1 MQVRYG
7 RAPLPSDD
15 PPATR
20 QTSTVTGIEQK
31 LALIRDADLLQEVE
45 AARGGFLFAQIVE
58 HILHRQRERDAART
72 VEAAREQ
79 ARARM
84 GRDQRRRDAVR
95 LVIENEPAAPE
106 NLQHIHSVLALCGL
120 PYRDPGVAREFSRT
134 YGRNSLSLV
143 AGRLKDPLTGAWEPQ
158 GLPYGPKARLVLLHL
173 CTEAVRQ
180 RSPTVEVADSLSG
193 FMREMGFAVT
203 GGERGTIR
211 QFKEQVHRLAA
222 CSMQIGLWDGQ
233 GQASTLNVPPFR
245 SLDLW
250 RGQGGGEGPAWSRTV
265 QFHQEFYD
273 TLVRHAL
280 PVDVRA
286 ARAFS
291 GSARKLDLLFW
302 LGYRLRALPRP
313 LRLTWENLHGQ
324 FGAENASIRSF
335 RQAFRADLAHLCEV
349 FPKLPASLD
358 DHGLLLQPADPGA
371 LLVPPKQ
378 GTRNGTSKGM
388 KLRA

>member
-1 MQVRYG
+1 M
-7 RAPLPSDD
+7 
-15 PPATR
+15 
-20 QTSTVTGIEQK
+20 TGIEQK
-31 LALIRDADLLQEVE
+31 LAGIRDADLLAEVE

-58 HILHRQRERDAART
+58 HILHRQRERDAA
-72 VEAAREQ
+72 AAAADAET
-79 ARARM
+79 ARRAGL

-95 LVIENEPAAPE
+95 LVIETQPAGPE

-120 PYRDPGVAREFSRT
+120 PYRDPGPVREFSRT

-143 AGRLKDPLTGAWEPQ
+143 AGRLKNPATGAWEPQ

-180 RSPTVEVADSLSG
+180 RSPTVAVADTLSG

-203 GGERGTIR
+203 VGERGTIR

-222 CSMQIGLWDGQ
+222 CGMQIGLWDGR
-233 GQASTLNVPPFR
+233 GEASTLNVPPFR

-250 RGQGGGEGPAWSRTV
+250 RARAGEETWSRSV
-265 QFHQEFYD
+265 QFHQDFYD
-273 TLVRHAL
+273 NLIRHAL

-302 LGYRLRALPRP
+302 VGYRLRALHRP

-324 FGAENASIRSF
+324 FGAENASLRSF
-335 RQAFRADLAHLCEV
+335 RQAFKADLAHLCEV
-349 FPKLPASLD
+349 FPKLPLSLD
-358 DHGLLLQPADPGA
+358 EGGLTLQPADPGA
-371 LLVPPKQ
+371 LLVPPRQ
-378 GTRNGTSKGM
+378 GTKSARQGTDV
-388 KLRA
+388 RA

>member
-1 MQVRYG
+1 M
-7 RAPLPSDD
+7 
-15 PPATR
+15 
-20 QTSTVTGIEQK
+20 TGIEQK
-31 LALIRDADLLQEVE
+31 LALIRDADLLREVE

-58 HILHRQRERDAART
+58 HILHRQRERDAARE
-72 VEAAREQ
+72 VESAETQR
-79 ARARM
+79 RARM
-84 GRDQRRRDAVR
+84 SRDERRRDAVR
-95 LVIENEPAAPE
+95 LVIETQPAGPE

-120 PYRDPGVAREFSRT
+120 PYRDPGPVREFSRS
-134 YGRNSLSLV
+134 YGRNSLSLT
-143 AGRLKDPLTGAWEPQ
+143 AGRIKNPETGAWEAQ

-222 CSMQIGLWDGQ
+222 CAMQIGLWDGQ
-233 GQASTLNVPPFR
+233 GEASTLNVPPFR

-250 RGQGGGEGPAWSRTV
+250 RPQGQGQGEAAWSRTV
-265 QFHQEFYD
+265 QFHQDFYD
-273 TLVRHAL
+273 SLIRHAL

-302 LGYRLRALPRP
+302 VGYRLRALHRP

-335 RQAFRADLAHLCEV
+335 RQAFKADLAHLCEV
-349 FPKLPASLD
+349 FPKLPLTLD
-358 DHGLLLQPADPGA
+358 EGGLVLQPADPGA
-371 LLVPPKQ
+371 LLVPPRQGIRGGKQ
-378 GTRNGTSKGM
+378 GM